1 MSRAKNWKHERGLQS
16 ELNLVAFKNK
26 SNYLFL
32 QNMPQ
37 IIHLRNMSTLAV
49 KQLLQCIC

>member
-1 MSRAKNWKHERGLQS
+1 MSTAKNWKHERGLQS
-16 ELNLVAFKNK
+16 ELNLLAFKSK

-37 IIHLRNMSTLAV
+37 IIHLRNVSTLAF
-49 KQLLQCIC
+49 KQLL

>member
-16 ELNLVAFKNK
+16 ELNLLAFKSK
-26 SNYLFL
+26 SNYLLL

-37 IIHLRNMSTLAV
+37 IIHLRYITTLV
-49 KQLLQCIC
+49 FKQLL